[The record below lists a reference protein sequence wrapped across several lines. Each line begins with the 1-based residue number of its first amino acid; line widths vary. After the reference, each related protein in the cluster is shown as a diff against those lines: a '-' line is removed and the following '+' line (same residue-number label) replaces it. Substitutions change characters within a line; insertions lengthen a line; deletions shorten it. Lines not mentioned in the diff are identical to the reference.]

1 MRPTRASPG
10 TAAYGVTGPLSPA
23 DRSHTPGR
31 GPTTHLRYV
40 TLPGGATRGFLPT
53 PPLVGTDI
61 RLNEGTALPVT
72 RRTGETGPERR
83 YGPCEAGGEPFRPGA
98 AHRSHTRPRH
108 SSRSVIARAV
118 PGLPSASL

>member
-10 TAAYGVTGPLSPA
+10 PAAYGVTGLLSPA
-23 DRSHTPGR
+23 DRSLTPGR
-31 GPTTHLRYV
+31 GPTTYLQYV
-40 TLPGGATRGFLPT
+40 TRPGGATRGFLPM

-83 YGPCEAGGEPFRPGA
+83 YGPCPASGEPFRPGA
-98 AHRSHTRPRH
+98 LTSYHTRPRH
-108 SSRSVIARAV
+108 SSRSVIASAV